1 MFFMNKIDLKAAL
14 EWQIEMGVDD
24 SFSEQAEAFR
34 ANSAIPSEGK
44 AEAKGTRLDFSA
56 SLSFGRNDTEKQ
68 SNFSEPQTAN
78 FKPQNDDEMAKAKNK
93 VPSTKYQ
100 VPESEFL
107 NLSNNEWVKK
117 AQELANACTTLE
129 QLKEAVT
136 NFDGLAI
143 KKSATNCVFGEGNTK
158 SKVMFIGE
166 APGENEDL
174 EARPFCGVSGQLLD
188 KMLKQIGL
196 KRSENFYIT
205 NTIFWRPPGNRKPT
219 PEELAICKPFVEK
232 HIALINPKVIVL
244 VGATATAG
252 VLNSKDSISQLRK
265 VISQYQNPVLKKN
278 IPCFAIYH
286 PSYLLRSPSQKKVG
300 WEDLIK
306 LKKYLSEV

>member
-1 MFFMNKIDLKAAL
+1 VNKSNLHAAL
-14 EWQIEMGVDD
+14 EWQIEMGVED
-24 SFSEQAEAFR
+24 SFSDKLETGNWKLEAG
-34 ANSAIPSEGK
+34 NSKNNWIA
-44 AEAKGTRLDFSA
+44 SA
-56 SLSFGRNDTEKQ
+56 LPRNDAEKQ
-68 SNFSEPQTAN
+68 TSFSEPQTSS
-78 FKPQNDDEMAKAKNK
+78 FKLQTENEMAKAKNK
-93 VPSTKYQ
+93 VQSNIAQTQ
-100 VPESEFL
+100 ESEFL

-117 AQELANACTTLE
+117 AQELADACNTLE

-174 EARPFCGVSGQLLD
+174 EGRPFCGVSGQLLD

-196 KRSENFYIT
+196 KRAENFYIT

-265 VISQYQNPVLKKN
+265 VISQYQNPVLNKN

-306 LKKYLSEV
+306 IKKYLAEL

>member
-14 EWQIEMGVDD
+14 QWQIEMGVED

-34 ANSAIPSEGK
+34 ANSVIPNEGK
-44 AEAKGTRLDFSA
+44 AEAEGSRLDFSA
-56 SLSFGRNDTEKQ
+56 SLRSGPNDTAKVA
-68 SNFSEPQTAN
+68 NFSEPQTAN
-78 FKPQNDDEMAKAKNK
+78 FQPQNNYEMARPKKQIQPNVA
-93 VPSTKYQ
+93 Q
-100 VPESEFL
+100 VQESEFL

-117 AQELANACTTLE
+117 AQELADSCSTLDK
-129 QLKEAVT
+129 LKEEVA

-143 KKSATNCVFGEGNTK
+143 KKSATNCVFGEGNPK

-174 EARPFCGVSGQLLD
+174 EGRPFCGVSGQLLD

-232 HIALINPKVIVL
+232 HIALINPAVIVL
-244 VGATATAG
+244 VGATATTG

-265 VISQYQNPVLKKN
+265 VISQYQSPVLGKN

-306 LKKYLSEV
+306 LKKYLAGV